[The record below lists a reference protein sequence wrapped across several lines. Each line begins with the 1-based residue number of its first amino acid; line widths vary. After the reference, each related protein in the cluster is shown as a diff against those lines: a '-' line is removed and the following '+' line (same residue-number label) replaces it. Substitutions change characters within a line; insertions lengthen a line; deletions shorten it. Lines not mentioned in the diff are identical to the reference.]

1 MNNSAHSIVR
11 LFDHSKTS
19 PSHSI
24 IRLFDYSKT
33 SHSSPAFTLVEML
46 VVIGIIAVLIAA
58 LIGSFSAVRNAAEKA
73 RTQELVANTAT
84 ALTALFNDK
93 GVWPRQLREGNKKG
107 ILDEETA
114 YPLVSGSKYM
124 SLTADSGSQKLSGL
138 DRFGIV
144 TPQASAVIKRL
155 GVSSSKSSKLPNGT
169 TIEDNI
175 LHYALD
181 LDGDGVIESVNV
193 GGETV
198 DIRATA
204 VVWCIGKT
212 GGNKGKPWAY
222 TEGLKKDDVYSWSY
236 GQTRNVK

>member
-1 MNNSAHSIVR
+1 M
-11 LFDHSKTS
+11 K
-19 PSHSI
+19 
-24 IRLFDYSKT
+24 KG
-33 SHSSPAFTLVEML
+33 FTLIEML

-58 LIGSFSAVRNAAEKA
+58 LIGSFSAVRSAAEKA
-73 RTQELVANTAT
+73 RTRELVSNTAT
-84 ALTALFNDK
+84 ALIALFNDN

-107 ILDEETA
+107 ILDETAA

-124 SLTADSGSQKLSGL
+124 SLTSANGKLSGL
-138 DRFGIV
+138 DKFGIV
-144 TPQASAVIKRL
+144 TPQATAVIKRL
-155 GVSSSKSSKLPNGT
+155 GASASKTSKLPNGT

-181 LDGDGVIESVNV
+181 LDGDGIIESVNI

-198 DIRATA
+198 NIRATA

-222 TEGLKKDDVYSWSY
+222 SEGLKKDDVYSWSH